1 MNTLPVEAGL
11 LYQPGGIAVRS
22 GHILVADSGNHRV
35 VAFDEAGKTTAIY
48 GAGGSNLGE
57 YMSPKST
64 CMQDDKTAFIAD
76 VGNKRLCRLDLSS
89 RVVTEVDG
97 GFYIFDVAASP
108 GYIAYT
114 GKRTATDSLV
124 IISDDSGP
132 IRGIGT
138 PLGIVHEFES
148 VFKTVNAVKIA
159 CNDEYLAVAFPALA
173 LVRVYSL
180 SGGLVVEFFIDSS
193 SVYDIRTQAWES
205 MLNVPDPVLRD
216 MRLAIDP
223 ITRQTILDDLLSLAR
238 PDRFGVPIY
247 IADIGLLDSHVFVLV
262 GDTLHEF
269 DLGGTEVG
277 SYGFVNESGEKIYV
291 FTFAVDDRG
300 WIWAADSV
308 HTHNIYHSDS
318 AGWRQNMEDAK

>member
-1 MNTLPVEAGL
+1 MNTLPVEAGQ
-11 LYQPGGIAVRS
+11 LYQPSGIAVGS
-22 GHILVADSGNHRV
+22 GHILVVDSGNHRV
-35 VAFDEAGKTTAIY
+35 VAFDDSGKATAFY
-48 GAGGSNLGE
+48 GAGGRDLGE
-57 YMSPKST
+57 FTTPKSICLT
-64 CMQDDKTAFIAD
+64 DDKTAFIAD
-76 VGNKRLCRLDLSS
+76 VGNKRLCRLDLNS
-89 RVVTEVDG
+89 RVVTEVES

-114 GKRTATDSLV
+114 GKRSLADSLV
-124 IISDDSGP
+124 IISDDSGS

-159 CNDEYLAVAFPALA
+159 CNDKYMAVAFPALA
-173 LVRVYSL
+173 LVRVYSF
-180 SGGLVVEFFIDSS
+180 SGDLVAEYFIDSS

-223 ITRQTILDDLLSLAR
+223 ITRQTILDDLVSLAR

-247 IADIGLLDSHVFVLV
+247 IADIGLIDNHVFVLV

-277 SYGFVNESGEKIYV
+277 SYGFVNEAGEKIYV
-291 FTFAVDDRG
+291 FSFTVDDHGR
-300 WIWAADSV
+300 IWAADSV
-308 HTHNIYHSDS
+308 HTHNIYYSDS